1 MLYYKLFIFALRIN
15 ENNADIL
22 LISTEKLL
30 QFQLKYRL
38 IYFFHTFTLKKENIN
53 IFIFNFQLIPYK
65 PDTHPVVDK
74 PIPYLYGLVL
84 RPSPPKARVWGGPS
98 IFSNCQHKIFSR
110 VLKLFSRFFVQK
122 KADNS
127 YFGVKKLFTALIT

>member
-1 MLYYKLFIFALRIN
+1 LLYYKLFIFALRIN

-38 IYFFHTFTLKKENIN
+38 IYFFHKFTLKKENKN

-98 IFSNCQHKIFSR
+98 IFCTSTY
-110 VLKLFSRFFVQK
+110 LKYNEIPYYENYNR
-122 KADNS
+122 
-127 YFGVKKLFTALIT
+127 KLASQNLKF

>member
-38 IYFFHTFTLKKENIN
+38 IYFFHKFTLKKENIN

-98 IFSNCQHKIFSR
+98 IFCTSTY
-110 VLKLFSRFFVQK
+110 LKYNEIPYYENYNR
-122 KADNS
+122 
-127 YFGVKKLFTALIT
+127 KLASQNLKF